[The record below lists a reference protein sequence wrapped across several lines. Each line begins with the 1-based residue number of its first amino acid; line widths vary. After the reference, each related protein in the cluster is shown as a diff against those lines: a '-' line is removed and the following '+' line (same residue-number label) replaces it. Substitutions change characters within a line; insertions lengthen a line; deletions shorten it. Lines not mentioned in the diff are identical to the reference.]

1 MPKPAVSLFFGTVAL
16 SLAFAFIG
24 RNDVGGRVWIDNI
37 RVEPPANNVG
47 GEQTFNGG
55 KACQV
60 AQKVTSF
67 PGSAISS
74 VTSTHGVT
82 RQGSRPKPTLL
93 L

>member
-1 MPKPAVSLFFGTVAL
+1 MSR
-16 SLAFAFIG
+16 SLAFAFG
-24 RNDVGGRVWIDNI
+24 WRNDVGGRIRIDNI
-37 RVEPPANNVG
+37 RIVSLANDGG

-55 KACQV
+55 KAGQV

-82 RQGSRPKPTLL
+82 RRITPQTHAGYFKLKI
-93 L
+93 